1 MTGCYTLYSGNML
14 NDAIF
19 IRFRK
24 AGELGEGGNGRGGR
38 RAAGDVIPE
47 AGGEAGGIFLRAAEE
62 RRGRGK
68 AMLDGRGERNYNK
81 WEEILKGNRL
91 LLEMEPG
98 NRLF

>member
-19 IRFRK
+19 IRFQK

-38 RAAGDVIPE
+38 RAAGDVIP
-47 AGGEAGGIFLRAAEE
+47 GGGGIFCRAAAE

>member
-1 MTGCYTLYSGNML
+1 MMRYLFASGKRESWERAETGG
-14 NDAIF
+14 
-19 IRFRK
+19 
-24 AGELGEGGNGRGGR
+24 AGGGR